1 MRRELAHLTDREL
14 LEEIYILLIK
24 VYQDESDDGKVFAMN
39 LIADL
44 IGTKIENYHDQKR
57 NNN

>member
-14 LEEIYILLIK
+14 LEEIYILLLK

-39 LIADL
+39 LLADL
-44 IGTKIENYHDQKR
+44 FGNRIEKYHEKV
-57 NNN
+57 